1 MSRRPV
7 PTIAWIL
14 SGGTAIGLVVATFVL
29 LHTQG
34 VRTFYVEGDAGHYFL
49 TARDLFG
56 TGRGYEFH
64 SEAAYRYGRF
74 GFPFVAWLL
83 AFGRPGL
90 VHWTL
95 IAVNVAAIAAVP
107 GLAATLLDEYGV
119 PAAYGA
125 VVFVPVALYALY
137 ADPVADPLMIAL
149 ILFAFILDRRGRRCN
164 ALVVLACAVLV
175 KEVAALALL
184 PWAWQAFRRKDWRAI
199 GELACVLA
207 PYAAWCVWVRFRLG
221 EFPFL
226 AHTIQRSEAIGLP
239 FAGMH
244 TVWIEQTRYYV
255 GNLALTVV
263 TIVGAFAA
271 AWLGRR
277 HVIAG
282 LAFVYGCLV
291 VCFGPNAL
299 RFSFEIGRL
308 LAPAQVFGLLALT
321 IAGYEWQQRRIRADE
336 RDARPSVEA
345 G

>member
-14 SGGTAIGLVVATFVL
+14 SGGTAIGLVVATFAL
-29 LHTQG
+29 LHTHG
-34 VRTFYVEGDAGHYFL
+34 VRNFYIEGDAGHYFL
-49 TARDLFG
+49 MARDLFG
-56 TGRGYEFH
+56 TGRRFTFH

-83 AFGRPGL
+83 ALGRPGL

-95 IAVNVAAIAAVP
+95 IGVNVAAIAAVP
-107 GLAATLLDEYGV
+107 GLAATLLDQYGV

-125 VVFVPVALYALY
+125 VVLLPAPLYALY
-137 ADPVADPLMIAL
+137 RDPVADPLIIAL
-149 ILFAFILDRRGRRCN
+149 ILLAFVLDGRGSRRN
-164 ALVVLACAVLV
+164 SLVVLASAVLV

-184 PWAWQAFRRKDWRAI
+184 PWMWQALRRKEWRDIARQ
-199 GELACVLA
+199 ACVLA
-207 PYAAWCVWVRFRLG
+207 PYAAWCGWVRFRLG
-221 EFPFL
+221 EFPFR

-244 TVWIEQTRYYV
+244 TIWNEQTPHYQ
-255 GNLALTVV
+255 GNLALTAV
-263 TIVGAFAA
+263 TIVGAFVA

-277 HVIAG
+277 HTIAG
-282 LAFVYGCLV
+282 LALVFGCSV

-299 RFSFEIGRL
+299 RFSYEIGRL
-308 LAPAQVFGLLALT
+308 LAP
-321 IAGYEWQQRRIRADE
+321 RRSSHSSRSQSPGTNGSSD
-336 RDARPSVEA
+336 